1 MIKKKAAIDCPW
13 PQSPR
18 IKSCICQLY
27 TGRAQKIYVLRR
39 DVLDI
44 FANNWVP
51 SDEFVFVHHSAPFM
65 EKISGQTLPSY
76 PQIFSFLAA
85 ALLGL
90 PVELAFILFFQLLN
104 L

>member
-1 MIKKKAAIDCPW
+1 MIKKAVIDCPW

-18 IKSCICQLY
+18 IKSYTYQLY

-39 DVLDI
+39 DVFDI

-65 EKISGQTLPSY
+65 EKISGPEISLS
-76 PQIFSFLAA
+76 AD
-85 ALLGL
+85 
-90 PVELAFILFFQLLN
+90 N
-104 L
+104 LTKSEA

>member
-1 MIKKKAAIDCPW
+1 MIDCPW

-51 SDEFVFVHHSAPFM
+51 SDEFVFVHHFAPFM
-65 EKISGQTLPSY
+65 EKISGPEIPT
-76 PQIFSFLAA
+76 SFFRVQNYLDAVSLSA
-85 ALLGL
+85 DK
-90 PVELAFILFFQLLN
+90 
-104 L
+104 